1 MVSGFTE
8 WNVEKNLSF
17 PFWEQNK
24 IGQIAGAKLKDL
36 QH

>member
-1 MVSGFTE
+1 MVSGVTE
-8 WNVEKNLSF
+8 RNDEKKLSV
-17 PFWEQNK
+17 PFWEQKK

>member
-1 MVSGFTE
+1 MMKKKLV
-8 WNVEKNLSF
+8 V